1 MLQGELELARLCVFM
16 VEDVKYQFQ
25 LFTKLAA
32 EANNAMVLTLTPII
46 NQIQL
51 TPAAMLRTTM
61 LARVSRCGNRWVA
74 LL

>member
-1 MLQGELELARLCVFM
+1 MLNINSNFSPNLRQQAH
-16 VEDVKYQFQ
+16 
-25 LFTKLAA
+25 
-32 EANNAMVLTLTPII
+32 AMVLTLTPII

-61 LARVSRCGNRWVA
+61 LARVSCCGNRWVA